1 MPGYGHRA
9 AFGKLTDGLND
20 GIYKIDNNSFK
31 PYACCKHSHA
41 ALYAM
46 QVLRTEHG
54 LKPDDVEA
62 IEILVNEITDFLI
75 NNPQPENP
83 YGCKF
88 SIQYCVAGMLKYG
101 DMGVDRFLTEVIGD
115 AEVRSLMAKT
125 KVMRD
130 AAIEAVHAADA
141 AKLASKLIVRCK
153 DGRVLELQVDFP
165 KGDPPNP
172 MSWDESVAK
181 FMSLAAPVYGEE
193 KQPSCAGLSIIWKQA
208 QILQQTWLNVW
219 HKTALRRN
227 SLWLKRK
234 RSKQRSAKF
243 IRIIISCRSAVFTS

>member
-1 MPGYGHRA
+1 MSILSYKSKNFRYEIQLLISPDISNITEQSICDVTDRILWSAYLARA
-9 AFGKLTDGLND
+9 GFTGATKILEGEKGFCRAMVTEPHLEKLTDGLND

-130 AAIEAVHAADA
+130 AAIEAY
-141 AKLASKLIVRCK
+141 
-153 DGRVLELQVDFP
+153 F
-165 KGDPPNP
+165 
-172 MSWDESVAK
+172 
-181 FMSLAAPVYGEE
+181 
-193 KQPSCAGLSIIWKQA
+193 
-208 QILQQTWLNVW
+208 QTNR
-219 HKTALRRN
+219 T
-227 SLWLKRK
+227 
-234 RSKQRSAKF
+234 
-243 IRIIISCRSAVFTS
+243 

>member
-1 MPGYGHRA
+1 MVTEPHLE
-9 AFGKLTDGLND
+9 KLTDGLND

-141 AKLASKLIVRCK
+141 AKLASRLIVRCK
-153 DGRVLELQVDFP
+153 DGRVLELQIDFP

-193 KQPSCAGLSIIWKQA
+193 KTAKLCGLIDNLEASSDFA
-208 QILQQTWLNVW
+208 ADLAECL
-219 HKTALRRN
+219 A
-227 SLWLKRK
+227 
-234 RSKQRSAKF
+234 
-243 IRIIISCRSAVFTS
+243 